1 MTANWGTAAG
11 SVTVRA
17 NNACGTSG
25 TRTLAVSLATCI
37 SENQNDASRASVVE
51 VYPNPSNGQFTVRSE
66 DAGEYFLMNSVGQVV
81 SVIKLNA
88 SNSFRYEVTGLSTG
102 VYFLSGA
109 SGKQVTSEKI
119 VVTGN

>member
-1 MTANWGTAAG
+1 MTSNWGSVAG
-11 SVTVRA
+11 NVIVTA
-17 NNACGTSG
+17 NNACGSSG
-25 TRTLAVSLATCI
+25 TRTKAITLATCI
-37 SENQNDASRASVVE
+37 DQNQNDASRATVIE

-66 DAGEYFLMNSVGQVV
+66 NAGEYFLMNSVGQVV
-81 SVIKLNA
+81 EVIKLNA
-88 SNSFRYEVTGLSTG
+88 ANSFRYDVTGLSTG

>member
-1 MTANWGTAAG
+1 
-11 SVTVRA
+11 
-17 NNACGTSG
+17 
-25 TRTLAVSLATCI
+25 
-37 SENQNDASRASVVE
+37 
-51 VYPNPSNGQFTVRSE
+51 
-66 DAGEYFLMNSVGQVV
+66 MNSVGQVV